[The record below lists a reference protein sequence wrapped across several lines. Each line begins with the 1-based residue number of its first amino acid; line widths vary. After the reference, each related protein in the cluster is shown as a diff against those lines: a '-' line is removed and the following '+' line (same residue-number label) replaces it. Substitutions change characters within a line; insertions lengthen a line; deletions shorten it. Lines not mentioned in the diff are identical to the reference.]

1 VFIKIAK
8 KLNLTYNEVNIIVYY
23 LIIPLT
29 WTILADCIIKIP
41 VTTPLL
47 IAIWLMILIKEHK
60 HFKSWCDEMFEASVR
75 FLLWFQRI
83 GWNYEV
89 SSVIICVIIPIIIY
103 ILLILMI

>member
-1 VFIKIAK
+1 
-8 KLNLTYNEVNIIVYY
+8 
-23 LIIPLT
+23 
-29 WTILADCIIKIP
+29 
-41 VTTPLL
+41 
-47 IAIWLMILIKEHK
+47 
-60 HFKSWCDEMFEASVR
+60 MFEASVR